1 MSVETDGQQ
10 QTDRSAAQRVTTPSP
25 VNPPPDDDSFYR
37 KGVRLLYG
45 IGMQRDPRRAIQCFR
60 EGYAKGDLNAGYM
73 LADCLSFGYG
83 TARDFDQSFRIASDL
98 VDKNFYP
105 AYHLLSGACTSGKG
119 TAMDPDMGEAY
130 SLKVLEYCSE
140 PLPGVDESIRF
151 EALLGT
157 LADKKEVDWHAVE
170 KIALKYR
177 ENSDWPSRHGWLAS
191 ALLKID
197 GDSSSPSPELMEAI
211 EAGCAEDDVL
221 SLFSKVTVQVSQER
235 FEEANKT
242 LKYALEIT
250 PGHPYL
256 CDFLWRVGANRNDD
270 FNKLKRGVW
279 RACALG
285 ASAIK
290 RGNDLGVKIEIE
302 APPSAGGWIVCRD
315 DLTGE
320 EWDKNENFCP
330 EGPFIIL
337 KNTTDRRL
345 RGATIRLCCEDTK
358 QDRTFDLD
366 PIPPLGEISLGMSDF
381 ENIQFGEK
389 LYVRVAKKNRYSEMA
404 LDTMQG
410 LNDFRQL
417 IMPLVMTWESD
428 TFGGYVLQLR
438 CLEGSLSNIVITKA
452 SGATARIPRLR
463 GDQKPVSVGRM
474 EFSDEESLVPFE
486 YFIVECDDYAPIA
499 GIIKPS

>member
-45 IGMQRDPRRAIQCFR
+45 IGMERDSRRAIQCFR

-119 TAMDPDMGEAY
+119 TAMDPDTGEAY
-130 SLKVLEYCSE
+130 SLKVLEYCSG

-197 GDSSSPSPELMEAI
+197 GDSSSPRPELMEVI

-221 SLFSKVTVQVSQER
+221 SLFSKVTVQVSQEQL
-235 FEEANKT
+235 EEANKT
-242 LKYALEIT
+242 LKDALRIT
-250 PGHPYL
+250 PGYSYL
-256 CDFLWRVGANRNDD
+256 CDFMLRIGANPNDD
-270 FNKLKRGVW
+270 FDKLEREAW

-285 ASAIK
+285 ASVMR
-290 RGNDLGVKIEIE
+290 RGNDLGVKIEME
-302 APPSAGGWIVCRD
+302 APPFAGSWFVCRD
-315 DLTGE
+315 DLAE
-320 EWDKNENFCP
+320 KKEDFHPN
-330 EGPFIIL
+330 GPFIIL
-337 KNTTDRRL
+337 KNTNDKKL
-345 RGATIRLCCEDTK
+345 KGATIRLCCEDTK
-358 QDRTFDLD
+358 YDRTFDLE
-366 PIPPLGEISLGMSDF
+366 PIPPRGEVMLEMRNF
-381 ENIQFGEK
+381 EDIQFDEK

-499 GIIKPS
+499 GIINPS